1 MTRLWMNHNLRFF
14 PSMHHPLKTPFMTQ
28 VIGERQLNF
37 SNASPSAPCPLLLP
51 KLDWVFFP
59 VSRPSPCLICF
70 MQLAKVLGPRFAT
83 LASFEVSPC
92 FLLCLSLVC
101 YFIHYYFFYYFW
113 CFWVMCLVLWMIVTL
128 PTSQERKKK
137 KKNNIAYLIDKIIPY
152 QND

>member
-1 MTRLWMNHNLRFF
+1 
-14 PSMHHPLKTPFMTQ
+14 MHHPLKTPFMTQ

-101 YFIHYYFFYYFW
+101 YFIHYYYFLL
-113 CFWVMCLVLWMIVTL
+113 FLVLLSDVSHLMDDCHFTYI
-128 PTSQERKKK
+128 PRKEKKK
-137 KKNNIAYLIDKIIPY
+137 KKKHFILDLKNNSFLKRLSFTLIFVWFFFKF
-152 QND
+152 